1 MVSYIISRVVV
12 LIFGTLYPAY
22 ASYKAVKTRNVKEYV
37 KWMMYWIVFALFT
50 FVETVVDIFASILP
64 FYYEAKILFI
74 FWLISPWTK
83 GSTYLYRKF
92 VHPTLSK
99 REQEIDEYISQ
110 ASNKGYEALKK
121 VSRDGLSIAA
131 NVVMTSAIKGQSTLM
146 DQLKNYNKNAPKNAI
161 QEEEDSNVPMVENDG
176 GEVCND
182 GPEEER
188 KDRDYDVPLRE
199 RLESDPDVSPGLMDS
214 LQSLDNRLREE
225 HDNIKEYAAQISQQD
240 EGGYVEEERPRQQ
253 RGKKK
258 PDPSP
263 RRAMPRYY
271 ERTQS
276 REEFDNDEN
285 DMYMDGEDNY
295 TFRRSPSLRSLRQQP
310 TYMSGTEGSMSRS
323 HYASADNLSRRPMRR
338 KPETTHTTQPSTERT
353 QQRYPTRTSAI
364 KMTSKKK
371 KNRSSTTS
379 PEKGNTGTI

>member
-1 MVSYIISRVVV
+1 
-12 LIFGTLYPAY
+12 
-22 ASYKAVKTRNVKEYV
+22 
-37 KWMMYWIVFALFT
+37 
-50 FVETVVDIFASILP
+50 
-64 FYYEAKILFI
+64 
-74 FWLISPWTK
+74 
-83 GSTYLYRKF
+83 
-92 VHPTLSK
+92 
-99 REQEIDEYISQ
+99 
-110 ASNKGYEALKK
+110 
-121 VSRDGLSIAA
+121 
-131 NVVMTSAIKGQSTLM
+131 
-146 DQLKNYNKNAPKNAI
+146 
-161 QEEEDSNVPMVENDG
+161 
-176 GEVCND
+176 
-182 GPEEER
+182 
-188 KDRDYDVPLRE
+188 
-199 RLESDPDVSPGLMDS
+199 MDS

-338 KPETTHTTQPSTERT
+338 KPEVRDGDWKFGILSAPTLLFHLYLGYVQSNTNWSTVLTQSFNPFSL
-353 QQRYPTRTSAI
+353 
-364 KMTSKKK
+364 
-371 KNRSSTTS
+371 NF
-379 PEKGNTGTI
+379 NN